1 MAYAER
7 DYGSGVPATSWAAGV
22 DPAEVARMRSE
33 PGFPA
38 AMAQAARSMVDTFQ
52 GNRLLNRIINDR
64 ERNAFALL
72 TLYLDATPDAHGRG
86 LTAARIVAL
95 CRELA
100 LCSRGRAKA
109 MLMLMRW
116 AGYLEP
122 VPDPHGDRRQRPLVP
137 TTRMIAMQTDRW
149 RRLLGALALLEPL
162 AEAVIARL
170 DETAFREDLTRAMV
184 SRFIGG
190 MRPLEHAPALQ
201 LFVSRD
207 GGLMIAFQLLL
218 SGAPDDVFP
227 PEQLLNVAVAALGRQ
242 FHVSRAH
249 VLKLLRDAEA
259 EGLLQRVPGAQ
270 GGVRML
276 PPLAEALSDFL
287 AAAFVILR
295 ASAREAL
302 AAEAARA
309 GAAPLHPPAG
319 ERA

>member
-7 DYGSGVPATSWAAGV
+7 NAGSGLPATGRTAGV
-22 DPAEVARMRSE
+22 DAAEVARMRSE

-64 ERNAFALL
+64 ERNAVALL
-72 TLYLDATPDAHGRG
+72 ALYLDAAPDAHGRG
-86 LTAARIVAL
+86 LTAGRIVAL
-95 CRELA
+95 CRELE

-122 VPDPHGDRRQRPLVP
+122 VPDPAGDLRQRPMVP
-137 TTRMIAMQTDRW
+137 TSRMIAMQTDRW
-149 RRLLGALALLEPL
+149 RRMLAALAPMEPL
-162 AEAVIARL
+162 ADAAIARL
-170 DETAFREDLTRAMV
+170 DDTAFRKALTRAMV
-184 SRFIGG
+184 TRFIRGL
-190 MRPLEHAPALQ
+190 RPLEHAPALQ

-218 SGAPDDVFP
+218 SGAPDDAFP
-227 PEQLLNVAVAALGRQ
+227 PQQLLNVAVAALGRQ
-242 FHVSRAH
+242 FHLSRAH
-249 VLKLLRDAEA
+249 VLKLLRDAET
-259 EGLLQRVPGAQ
+259 ESLLQRVPGPQ

-276 PPLAEALSDFL
+276 PPLADALSNFL
-287 AAAFVILR
+287 AASFVILR

-302 AAEAARA
+302 AAEAA
-309 GAAPLHPPAG
+309 GAAPLHPPLG
-319 ERA
+319 EQG